1 MQYNPD
7 EIVALDAQNFTL
19 RTALKNLFD
28 QIGPMA
34 ALWRERGLEPSF
46 FDAEDIIQLRT
57 RMALEEYANALR
69 AFASADVF
77 NVSPFH
83 AATILTLVAF
93 EGFHPSHAPT
103 SCSPTLSDEFFV

>member
-7 EIVALDAQNFTL
+7 EIVALDARKFTL
-19 RTALKNLFD
+19 RTALKNFPD

-69 AFASADVF
+69 APALGW
-77 NVSPFH
+77 PRLRQGH
-83 AATILTLVAF
+83 ARVLRRRK
-93 EGFHPSHAPT
+93 
-103 SCSPTLSDEFFV
+103 SDQAR